1 MKALI
6 QKYFLHIL
14 FFFIIL
20 VLVLSSF
27 ILYNYFSNRKNLEN
41 EVNYL
46 VDKVGDLMFLPI
58 GEIPTIATVSE
69 PDKLKNQE
77 FFKDAKKGDKVLIY
91 TNARKAILYDPLA
104 DKIITIAP
112 VSLDQDVESNTN
124 NSFQF

>member
-1 MKALI
+1 MKALV

-27 ILYNYFSNRKNLEN
+27 LVYNYFSNRKNLEN

-69 PDKLKNQE
+69 PEKLKNQE

-112 VSLDQDVESNTN
+112 VSLDKNANTEVE